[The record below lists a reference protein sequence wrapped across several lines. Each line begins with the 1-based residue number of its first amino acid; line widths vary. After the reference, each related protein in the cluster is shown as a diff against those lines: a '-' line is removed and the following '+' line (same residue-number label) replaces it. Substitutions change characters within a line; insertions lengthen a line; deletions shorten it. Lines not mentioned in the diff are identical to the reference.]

1 MLANV
6 SSIVADVR
14 SLINERTEAFWKDDE
29 IIRWIN
35 EAAEDFSFK
44 TKCLSSYYYKELTA
58 DDIVNEREI
67 RLNSDFIALDE
78 GGILYND
85 KPLIQTSLRHLDEW
99 VGDWRNREG
108 TPTHFY
114 FRADYVGFYPKPSVG
129 DKVAYYGIERAPAMG
144 SDIVEPL
151 SGDYRVIALRK
162 CLRDYAV
169 AMCWYKKNEIAK
181 YQEMMAR
188 YEMNVFNTQS
198 LLAGN
203 KNQGALI
210 VPSYRSRVG
219 RR

>member
-6 SSIVADVR
+6 NEILTDVR
-14 SLINERTEAFWKDDE
+14 SLINESTERFWKDDE

-44 TKCLSSYYYKELTA
+44 TKCLSSYYYKILTE
-58 DDIVNEREI
+58 DDIIDDREI
-67 RLNSDFIALDE
+67 RLNPDFIALDE
-78 GGILYND
+78 GGVLYND
-85 KPLIQTSLRHLDEW
+85 KPLTQTSLKHLDEW
-99 VGDWRNREG
+99 GKDWRSRTG

-114 FRADYVGFYPKPSVG
+114 FRGDYIGFYPKPSIG
-129 DKVAYYGIERAPAMG
+129 DKVSYYGIERAPYLD

-188 YEMNVFNTQS
+188 YEMNVFNVQN
-198 LLAGN
+198 LLAGH
-203 KNQGALI
+203 KNQGAKI
-210 VPSYRSRVG
+210 IPA
-219 RR
+219 RRRR